1 MHVHI
6 SQYDCGTMMA
16 YYMYRNSFQNENYKQ
31 IVSENAIMDID
42 SVIGLALHINFSDMY
57 M

>member
-16 YYMYRNSFQNENYKQ
+16 YYMYRNSFQNENRKK
-31 IVSENAIMDID
+31 VSENPMDIYC
-42 SVIGLALHINFSDMY
+42 VICLALHINFSDS
-57 M
+57 